1 MVILDSYLT
10 GGGTSKLNVVGASPG
25 NMLSANSP
33 YINPDDIITP
43 VSSSSEIDAK
53 TSPLAM
59 LAKTCSQIGSDPLQ
73 PSLSKLN
80 GSKKS
85 SSSPVMLS
93 NAKESSRSRRTADQ
107 PRSRSSSTE
116 IRVTDSMISHR
127 KSSSPVASRHLSSAS
142 LPVLRS
148 GLDMNKQPSSV
159 TLPSSS
165 SSCPIASNPFLASF
179 ASSLSESSGSSVC
192 RDPLCRDPLCPTA
205 VRNQQMLAATSSLS
219 SYNSLIA
226 ASSQSYYKEAMMAYA
241 AHQRMAAAAAALAS
255 APPGSAGGALPYVC
269 NWVAG
274 TDYCGRR
281 FGNSE
286 ELLVH
291 VKTHTNPST
300 SDPRALSSVP
310 ANVSATSSSM
320 STMPS
325 PSPRFHPYARPHP
338 PPPSAPTP
346 PTTPLPPSLAAL
358 ASHPYASLYT
368 SLFARPPLL

>member
-1 MVILDSYLT
+1 
-10 GGGTSKLNVVGASPG
+10 
-25 NMLSANSP
+25 
-33 YINPDDIITP
+33 
-43 VSSSSEIDAK
+43 
-53 TSPLAM
+53 M

-274 TDYCGRR
+274 TPSFQFISCSIKACLPNREYCQCIHWGW
-281 FGNSE
+281 E
-286 ELLVH
+286 
-291 VKTHTNPST
+291 
-300 SDPRALSSVP
+300 SVP
-310 ANVSATSSSM
+310 FSRQKAE
-320 STMPS
+320 
-325 PSPRFHPYARPHP
+325 
-338 PPPSAPTP
+338 
-346 PTTPLPPSLAAL
+346 
-358 ASHPYASLYT
+358 
-368 SLFARPPLL
+368 FADVLKIG